1 MPVSLTKMDNT
12 GFAKIAEKFVEE
24 KKGIWNHDEWLSF
37 LDLVRKEG
45 YPDNEYV
52 LGELLEEERKR
63 YLKKNKIDTKD
74 DAYIIDIFAQGKKAY
89 SKLNSLW
96 QSKSEKKD
104 ERKIGSVES
113 ALFESEKPNQAAI
126 KEELLETKKEL
137 ESNRK
142 EPQDFMKT
150 GIEGFDSL
158 LTKGIPRGVTILLSG
173 GPGCGK
179 TTFGLHM
186 LAKSA
191 EKKERC
197 LYMSFEE
204 KEEQLISHME
214 NFGFSPRKDI
224 ADGNLMIKR
233 YDPFMISQ
241 NVEALLAEARGE
253 LLIKLD
259 KIEQFIPKGFKPEI
273 IVLDSLSAVSAA
285 FAGRKDGYRIYI
297 EQLFR
302 SLEKTGATSFL
313 ITETSANLKTYE
325 SKVEEFLADGVISFY
340 NIRKGNSRVKALEI
354 IKIRGVNFK
363 KKIVPFDILEG
374 TGIEVY
380 PMEEVFTRKI

>member
-1 MPVSLTKMDNT
+1 MDNS
-12 GFAKIAEKFVEE
+12 GFTKIVDDFIEDKR
-24 KKGIWNHDEWLSF
+24 GDWNHDEWLSF
-37 LDLVRKEG
+37 LELVKKEG
-45 YPDNEYV
+45 YPANEDAI
-52 LGELLEEERKR
+52 GELLEQKKEE
-63 YLKKNKIDTKD
+63 YFKKNKI
-74 DAYIIDIFAQGKKAY
+74 ASKKAFSFSNAIAKGKSVY
-89 SKLNSLW
+89 SKLNSAW
-96 QSKSEKKD
+96 SSKKADEQIKEDKKTGLFAD
-104 ERKIGSVES
+104 ERNSEQATIKEDIIEVKKEI
-113 ALFESEKPNQAAI
+113 ESE
-126 KEELLETKKEL
+126 
-137 ESNRK
+137 RK
-142 EPQDFMKT
+142 EPVNFLKT

-186 LAKSA
+186 LAKA
-191 EKKERC
+191 AQKKEKC

-204 KEEQLISHME
+204 KEKQLISHME
-214 NFGFSPRKDI
+214 TFGFNPKKSIEAGDLI
-224 ADGNLMIKR
+224 IKR

-259 KIEQFIPKGFKPEI
+259 KIEQFIPKGFNPSI
-273 IVLDSLSAVSAA
+273 IILDSLSAVSAA